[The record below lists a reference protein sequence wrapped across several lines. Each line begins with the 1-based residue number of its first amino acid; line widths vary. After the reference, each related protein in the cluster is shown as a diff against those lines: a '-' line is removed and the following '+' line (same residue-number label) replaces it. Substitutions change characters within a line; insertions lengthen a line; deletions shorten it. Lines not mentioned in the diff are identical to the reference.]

1 VSDESV
7 CEDCGATVEKTGG
20 WSKPS
25 GTAGAERIFTQKVQR
40 ADFMLGHEGY
50 LCTLCW
56 WRRSAAA

>member
-1 VSDESV
+1 MTPR
-7 CEDCGATVEKTGG
+7 CEDCGASTERTGG

-25 GTAGAERIFTQKVQR
+25 GTAGSESSFMQPVQR

-56 WRRSAAA
+56 WARMRQAA